1 MFKKFFFL
9 GYGKG
14 WTFHYFL
21 RWVFARFFDKNLIK
35 VITLFLM
42 KHLVVVQ
49 SYWFLKLLC
58 DFCTKYPI
66 LVQGFWLFELE
77 TKWTKFYKKITH

>member
-49 SYWFLKLLC
+49 SY
-58 DFCTKYPI
+58 
-66 LVQGFWLFELE
+66 
-77 TKWTKFYKKITH
+77 